1 MSSSKQAVR
10 NMVGIWHST
19 KSEEAHI
26 AWEDSLLTYIYIY
39 IKRKKKLSVRLEQ
52 HCKGLLSG
60 VLNI

>member
-1 MSSSKQAVR
+1 
-10 NMVGIWHST
+10 MVGIWHST